1 MSTWRNC
8 TKKFD
13 WSSWQI
19 KADPRSICTRS
30 TRTIILCFRIES
42 KKWPRAFSTKMSFR
56 ICRWVAVRSSKI
68 FLTVSSGLYDD
79 YYDLPQVF
87 IDLMQK
93 LNGIIEE
100 CFLLTDFVPLN
111 LFMLDCRRINRVLI
125 KLVQEIKEFVTDYF
139 KALNQ
144 RDNRR

>member
-1 MSTWRNC
+1 
-8 TKKFD
+8 
-13 WSSWQI
+13 
-19 KADPRSICTRS
+19 
-30 TRTIILCFRIES
+30 
-42 KKWPRAFSTKMSFR
+42 
-56 ICRWVAVRSSKI
+56 
-68 FLTVSSGLYDD
+68 
-79 YYDLPQVF
+79 
-87 IDLMQK
+87 MQK